1 MNLPGA
7 FIRELWFAGVFAA
20 VLVVVGG
27 MLGHPSLLLLAGA
40 VVYLVWH
47 ILHLLRVIRWL
58 SEGRKFHPPDA
69 PGIWNEL
76 HYQLYRLQ
84 QRHRKRKHKLTSML
98 NRYQETAAVLPD
110 ATIVLGSHGE
120 SEWWNDAA
128 ARLFGLYSPQDVG
141 QRIDNLVRF
150 PAFRHYLTNGNYTEH
165 VNIPSPI
172 NHRILLMIRIV
183 PYGRNQRLLVARD
196 VTQIERLEEVRRDF
210 VANVSHELRTPLT
223 VIGGFVE
230 TLLDSDLGNAEEM
243 LRRPLQ
249 QMHEHTGRMQRIVD
263 DLLYLARLEGH
274 GEKLRNES
282 VNVAQLLADIHN
294 DATAL
299 SGPRDQTIS
308 IDAEPDLWLRGQ
320 EDELRS
326 AFSNVIFNAVRYTPN
341 GGRIVIRWYRDDKGG
356 HMEVRDNGVG
366 IAAQHLPRLT
376 ERFYRVDVGR
386 SREGGGTGLGLAI
399 VKHVLQRHDGHL
411 SITSETGKGSVF
423 SCEFPVERLISLP
436 TAPTALSQDGDSRRL
451 S

>member
-7 FIRELWFAGVFAA
+7 FIRELWFAAAFAV
-20 VLVVVGG
+20 VLLVIGG
-27 MLGHPSLLLLAGA
+27 ALGYPSLWLLAGA
-40 VVYLVWH
+40 VVYLAWH
-47 ILHLLRVIRWL
+47 MLHLLRVIRWL

-69 PGIWNEL
+69 PGMWNEL

-110 ATIVLGSHGE
+110 ATVVLGTHGE
-120 SEWWNDAA
+120 CEWWNDAA
-128 ARLFGLYSPQDVG
+128 SRLFGLHSPQDVG
-141 QRIDNLVRF
+141 QRVDNLVRF
-150 PAFRHYLTNGNYTEH
+150 PAFRHYLTSGNYTEH

-172 NHRILLMIRIV
+172 DHRILLMIRIV

-223 VIGGFVE
+223 VIGGFLE
-230 TLLDSDLGNAEEM
+230 ALLDSDLGAADDT

-249 QMHEHTGRMQRIVD
+249 QMQEHTARMQRIVD
-263 DLLYLARLEGH
+263 DLLFLARLEGH
-274 GEKLRNES
+274 GEKLRNEP
-282 VNVAQLLADIHN
+282 VNVSGLLEDIRN
-294 DATAL
+294 DAAAL
-299 SGPRDQTIS
+299 SGARDQHIS
-308 IDAEPDLWLRGQ
+308 LDAEPGLWLRGQ

-326 AFSNVIFNAVRYTPN
+326 AFSNVIFNAVRYTPA
-341 GGRIVIRWYRDDKGG
+341 GGRIVIRWYGDEKGG

-399 VKHVLQRHDGHL
+399 VKHALQRHDGHL

-423 SCEFPVERLISLP
+423 SCEFPSERLLDMMSP
-436 TAPTALSQDGDSRRL
+436 TTLSQESDSRRAN
-451 S
+451 